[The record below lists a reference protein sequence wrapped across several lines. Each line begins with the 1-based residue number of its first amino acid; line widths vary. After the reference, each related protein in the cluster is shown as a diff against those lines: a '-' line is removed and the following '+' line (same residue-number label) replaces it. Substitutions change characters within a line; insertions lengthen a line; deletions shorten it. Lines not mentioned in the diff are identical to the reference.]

1 MRRQHFANR
10 ESRKPKQAKGA
21 AMGSKYSKLMFDAN
35 GRAVPRDDRDVEIW
49 LCLHGETPSGK
60 AWIFSTTSHEVQ
72 SVCVPKKICE
82 IGDSCGGF
90 DRWSAGGTFKKTVPV
105 HRVSMPAFM
114 AMEKGL
120 IPKQGARA
128 A

>member
-10 ESRKPKQAKGA
+10 EQRKPKQKGKR
-21 AMGSKYSKLMFDAN
+21 MGSKYSTMMFDAN
-35 GRAVPRDDRDVEIW
+35 GRVVPRDDSEVEIW

-60 AWIFSTTSHEVQ
+60 AWVFSTTSHEVQ

-82 IGDSCGGF
+82 IRDTCGGF
-90 DRWSAGGTFKKTVPV
+90 DRWSAGGTYKKTVPV
-105 HRVSMPAFM
+105 HRVAMPAFM

-120 IPKQGARA
+120 IPRQGARA